1 MRFRRLPRRTDS
13 RQGARTRAG
22 PREPPR
28 TPSMHRRGDLRRRE
42 RHSRALSRGGGH
54 LTVKYVKHSMRAR
67 CGKLGPSSNEKLAGG
82 REPISSRRLPATATA
97 RPPPSSLPE
106 PVYLRALLSRIRAHV
121 LHAAPPSRVAPGD
134 LSCVKPSRSKV
145 PGSESRLPPSG
156 DDGRRN
162 FTSRVFS
169 G

>member
-1 MRFRRLPRRTDS
+1 MRFRRLPRRTNS

-54 LTVKYVKHSMRAR
+54 LTVKYGKHSMRAR

-82 REPISSRRLPATATA
+82 REPISSRRFPATETA
-97 RPPPSSLPE
+97 RPPRSE
-106 PVYLRALLSRIRAHV
+106 ER
-121 LHAAPPSRVAPGD
+121 RVGKSVD
-134 LSCVKPSRSKV
+134 L
-145 PGSESRLPPSG
+145 G
-156 DDGRRN
+156 GRRIIKKKKKRKRN
-162 FTSRVFS
+162 KKKGRTDRRKRRNARN
-169 G
+169 